1 MGIPYRIS
9 KSLLG
14 DKVHYKCPAC
24 KAELT
29 SKFNEIGSSDYC
41 PICGGGFTVPG
52 EEEVRKREDEKQKK
66 EAEKRKRDEEN
77 RKRQEEAKRQI
88 VPARPVSA
96 AIQPKASS
104 LSQQAERPVQ
114 TVVLTP
120 VARASGETK
129 LCPFCS
135 EEILLE
141 AKKCK
146 HCGEIIDITLR
157 AADEARRAQDM
168 SRYAEPAP
176 APTIVMAPQAPA
188 PVVTQI
194 TNVNVGTG
202 GKRWSPIVAML
213 LSVIIPGLGQ
223 MYKGQ
228 VLNGLVWLVITVVG
242 YFCFVIPGLIFHLL
256 CILGAGMG
264 NPYK

>member
-24 KAELT
+24 NAELT
-29 SKFNEIGSSDYC
+29 SKFGEIGSSDYC
-41 PICGGGFTVPG
+41 PICGDGFTVPG
-52 EEEVRKREDEKQKK
+52 EEEVHKREGEKQKK
-66 EAEKRKRDEEN
+66 EAEKQKRDEEN
-77 RKRQEEAKRQI
+77 RKRQEEANRQI

-96 AIQPKASS
+96 AIQPRAANLPK
-104 LSQQAERPVQ
+104 QVERPVQ

-120 VARASGETK
+120 VGRVSGETK

-135 EEILLE
+135 EEVLLE

-157 AADEARRAQDM
+157 AADEARGAQET
-168 SRYAEPAP
+168 SRYAAPAA
-176 APTIVMAPQAPA
+176 APTIIMVPQAPA

-202 GKRWSPIVAML
+202 GKRWSPIVAMF
-213 LSVIIPGLGQ
+213 LSLIIPGLGQ

-228 VLNGLVWLVITVVG
+228 TINGLVWLVLTVAG
-242 YFCFVIPGLIFHLL
+242 YFFLVIPGLILHLL

-264 NPYK
+264 NR